1 MNWILARRRS
11 PAPSNSSA
19 ELQRSVEGLHRASNK
34 IATSDGTRFDLDFA
48 KWYAALAAPN
58 SRVPSENTKSSEV
71 AVDQP
76 PEVVESLTAE
86 PRAA

>member
-1 MNWILARRRS
+1 MDWILARRRS

-19 ELQRSVEGLHRASNK
+19 ELQKPVESLHRASDR
-34 IATSDGTRFDLDFA
+34 IAISDGTRFDLDFA

-58 SRVPSENTKSSEV
+58 SRVPGDHTKGSEV
-71 AVDQP
+71 VHDQP
-76 PEVVESLTAE
+76 PDIGESLTAE